1 MGPINMGDIRILD
14 LNLLRA
20 LDMLLEEGSVTRA
33 AERLGVT
40 QPAVSN
46 MLTRLRENFGDPLL
60 VRTQRGMTPTTRA
73 LDLVAP
79 LKRILC
85 EIGTLC
91 QPDAFDP
98 VAASFTVS
106 IAATDYA
113 LQVILLPLIARLRQ
127 EAPGITLAVYPLDDA
142 RLQEQ
147 LEKGQ
152 LDMALITPETC
163 PPDLLSSKLFHEE
176 YICAARKNHP
186 TAGMHMTLDQYCAAG
201 HIIVS
206 YEGGQFCGATDKK
219 LETLGRRR
227 HVALS
232 VPNFLAL
239 PDLLLKTDLIT
250 MAPRRLLHGRKDLTL
265 FSPPSPLTVP
275 GFDKILAWHCRTG
288 GDPRYQ
294 WLRSKIAEITI
305 FFSEHV

>member
-1 MGPINMGDIRILD
+1 MGDIRNLD

-20 LDMLLEEGSVTRA
+20 LDILLEEGSVTRA

-73 LDLVAP
+73 LELAVP
-79 LKRILC
+79 LKQILC
-85 EIGTLC
+85 EIATLC

-98 VAASFTVS
+98 ASASFTLS
-106 IAATDYA
+106 IAATDYS
-113 LQVILLPLIARLRQ
+113 LQVVLLPFIARLRQ
-127 EAPGITLAVYPLDDA
+127 EAPNITLAVYPLDDH
-142 RLQEQ
+142 RLHEQ

-163 PPDLLSSKLFHEE
+163 PPDLLMSKLFHET

-186 TAGMHMTLDQYCAAG
+186 TAGPSMTLDQYCEAG

-206 YEGGQFCGATDKK
+206 YEGGNLCGTTDRQLK
-219 LETLGRRR
+219 TLGRSRR
-227 HVALS
+227 VALS
-232 VPNFLAL
+232 VPSFLAL
-239 PDLLLKTDLIT
+239 PHILAETDLIT
-250 MAPRRLLHGRKDLTL
+250 MVPRRLLANREDLVL
-265 FSPPSPLTVP
+265 FEPPAPLVVP

-288 GDPRYQ
+288 NDPRYQ
-294 WLRSKIAEITI
+294 WVRKNLSNGI
-305 FFSEHV
+305 

>member
-1 MGPINMGDIRILD
+1 MSDIRSLD

-20 LDMLLEEGSVTRA
+20 LDILLEEGSVTRT

-46 MLTRLRENFGDPLL
+46 MLTRLRENFDDPLL

-73 LDLVAP
+73 LDLVTP

-98 VAASFTVS
+98 ASASFTAS

-113 LQVILLPLIARLRQ
+113 LQVVLLPFIAQLRQ
-127 EAPGITLAVYPLDDA
+127 EAPGITLAVHPLDDG

-152 LDMALITPETC
+152 IDMAVTTPETC
-163 PPDLLSSKLFHEE
+163 PPDMLSSPLFHEE

-186 TAGMHMTLDQYCAAG
+186 TANRKMTLDQYCEAG

-206 YEGGQFCGATDKK
+206 YEGGRFCGATDRQ
-219 LETLGRRR
+219 LETLGRTR

-250 MAPRRLLHGRKDLTL
+250 MAPRKLLHGRKDLAL

-275 GFDKILAWHCRTG
+275 GFDNILVWHCRTG
-288 GDPRYQ
+288 SDPRYQ
-294 WLRSKIAEITI
+294 WLRGKVTDIIKCVLERT
-305 FFSEHV
+305 